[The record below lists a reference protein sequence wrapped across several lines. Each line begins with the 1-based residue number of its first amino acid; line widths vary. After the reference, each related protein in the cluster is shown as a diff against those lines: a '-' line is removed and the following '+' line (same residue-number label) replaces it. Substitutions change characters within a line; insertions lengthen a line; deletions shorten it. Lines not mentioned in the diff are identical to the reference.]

1 MVNDQEAAELLEV
14 RSDDDIVRARRSA
27 RERAVLA
34 GLRLVDQ
41 TKLITA
47 VSELARNM
55 TRYAGG
61 GTVELSLVSDSG
73 RRGVR
78 AAFADQGPGI
88 ADVDEAMRNGYTTG
102 TGLGLGLGG
111 AKRLVHEFTIETGPG
126 RGTTVTV
133 VMWG

>member
-1 MVNDQEAAELLEV
+1 VDEQQQPELLEV
-14 RSDDDIVRARRSA
+14 RGDDDIVRARRFT
-27 RERAVLA
+27 RERAVGA

-61 GTVELSLVSDSG
+61 GTVALSSVRDG
-73 RRGVR
+73 TRRGVR
-78 AAFADQGPGI
+78 AAFVDKGPGI
-88 ADVDEAMRNGYTTG
+88 PDVEEAMRNGYSTG

-111 AKRLVHEFTIETGPG
+111 AKRLVHEFTIETEPG
-126 RGTTVTV
+126 QGTTVTV
-133 VMWG
+133 IMWA

>member
-1 MVNDQEAAELLEV
+1 VDEQGPAELLEV
-14 RSDDDIVRARRSA
+14 HTDDDIVRARRSA
-27 RERAVLA
+27 RERAVAA

-61 GTVELSLVSDSG
+61 GTVALSTVRDRG
-73 RRGVR
+73 RQGVR
-78 AAFADQGPGI
+78 AKFVDTGPGI
-88 ADVDEAMRNGYTTG
+88 ANIEEAMRNGYTTG
-102 TGLGLGLGG
+102 NGLGLGLGG
-111 AKRLVHEFTIETGPG
+111 AKRLVHEFDIETASGH
-126 RGTTVTV
+126 GTTVTV

>member
-1 MVNDQEAAELLEV
+1 VDEQGPAELLEV
-14 RSDDDIVRARRSA
+14 RTDDDVVRARRAA
-27 RERAVLA
+27 RERAVSV

-61 GTVELSLVSDSG
+61 GTVALSIVHDGG
-73 RRGVR
+73 RSGVR
-78 AAFADQGPGI
+78 AAFVDEGPGI
-88 ADVDEAMRNGYTTG
+88 ADVGEAMRNGYTTG

-111 AKRLVHEFTIETGPG
+111 AKRLVHEFTIETDPG
-126 RGTTVTV
+126 HGTTVTV

>member
-1 MVNDQEAAELLEV
+1 VDEQGPPEPLEV
-14 RSDDDIVRARRSA
+14 RSDDDVVRARRSA
-27 RERAVLA
+27 RERAVTA

-61 GTVELSLVSDSG
+61 GTVTLSIVADRG

-78 AAFADQGPGI
+78 AIFTDQGPGI
-88 ADVDEAMRNGYTTG
+88 PDIEQAMRNGYTTG
-102 TGLGLGLGG
+102 AGLGLGLGG
-111 AKRLVHEFTIETGPG
+111 AKRLVHEFDLETEPG

-133 VMWG
+133 TMWG

>member
-1 MVNDQEAAELLEV
+1 MDDQGQAELLEV
-14 RSDDDIVRARRSA
+14 RTDDDIVRARRSA
-27 RERAVLA
+27 RERAVAA

-61 GTVELSLVSDSG
+61 GTVALSTVRDGG
-73 RRGVR
+73 RSGVR
-78 AAFADQGPGI
+78 AAFADTGPGI
-88 ADVDEAMRNGYTTG
+88 PDVGEAMRNGYTTG

-111 AKRLVHEFTIETGPG
+111 AKRLVHEFTIETQPG
-126 RGTTVTV
+126 QGTTVTV
-133 VMWG
+133 IMWG

>member
-1 MVNDQEAAELLEV
+1 MA
-14 RSDDDIVRARRSA
+14 
-27 RERAVLA
+27 A

-61 GTVELSLVSDSG
+61 GTVALSAVRESS
-73 RRGVR
+73 RRGVQ
-78 AAFADQGPGI
+78 AVFSDQGPGI
-88 ADVDEAMRNGYTTG
+88 ADVAEAMRNGFTTG

-111 AKRLVHEFTIETGPG
+111 AKRLVHEFKIETSLGE
-126 RGTTVTV
+126 GTTVTV